1 MLKSRPAK
9 EAKAMQ
15 CACRGEAHL
24 NAPHSMLPWTAR
36 NSSPSAHPCPET
48 AETGLTHTLK
58 KQICCFHSS
67 PATHILKILINE
79 QVINFLQEPL
89 TVRQSYCTCTSP
101 VVVGEVLLGQIM
113 IFCIQEP
120 TGVGSLSQACFS
132 DLEGEGLI
140 KWLGLSLKLHPAL
153 SSTLLQPEV

>member
-1 MLKSRPAK
+1 MPKSRPAK
-9 EAKAMQ
+9 EAKATQ

-89 TVRQSYCTCTSP
+89 TVHQSYRTCTSP
-101 VVVGEVLLGQIM
+101 VVVGEAPLGQIT

-120 TGVGSLSQACFS
+120 TGAGSLSQACFS

-140 KWLGLSLKLHPAL
+140 K
-153 SSTLLQPEV
+153 